1 MTQLDRYAYVM
12 REWEE
17 AWSQS
22 RHLEAMRGQY
32 LGFFFTAVIGVIA
45 IAGPGLVDDSL
56 RSPGSQLL
64 LATLAFG
71 LQTLSGFL
79 YLAVNRINEVLG
91 HYQEEIVAIR
101 AVMIPASQDLVDLTS
116 FKWPPKP
123 PRDWASTSGVA
134 TRVLQAGLVVFP
146 VAVACTAGR
155 AVQVNGLSAS
165 AIFCLILALATI
177 AVGLLAPL
185 GAVDSRK
192 KKRPRLDSNQRP
204 SD

>member
-1 MTQLDRYAYVM
+1 MTQQDQYSYVM

-32 LGFFFTAVIGVIA
+32 LGFFFTAMIGVIA
-45 IAGPGLVDDSL
+45 IAGPSLVDDSL
-56 RSPGSQLL
+56 RSAGSQIL

-79 YLAVNRINEVLG
+79 YLAVNRTNEVLR

-101 AVMIPASQDLVDLTS
+101 AVMIPASQDLVDLTP

-123 PRDWASTSGVA
+123 SRDWATTSGVA
-134 TRVLQAGLVVFP
+134 TRVLQSGLVVFP
-146 VAVACTAGR
+146 VTLACTAGR
-155 AVQVNGLSAS
+155 AVQLDGLSTS
-165 AIFCLILALATI
+165 AIFCLVLALASI
-177 AVGLLAPL
+177 VVGLLAAL
-185 GAVDSRK
+185 GGVDSQ
-192 KKRPRLDSNQRP
+192 KKRARLDSNQRP